1 MVNMA
6 TKQRTERLGLR
17 IAPEELEMV
26 NDLADADGVSASDV
40 VRILVRR
47 AHAERFGDRKPKRRK

>member
-1 MVNMA
+1 MP

-17 IAPEELEMV
+17 IAPDELEMV

-47 AHAERFGDRKPKRRK
+47 AHAERFGEKKPKRKK